1 MYNLYKESLKLLKNN
16 DYEKAEEN
24 LIELLNNK
32 LLNDDLNEEE
42 EDSSSS
48 SNDKMKQQL
57 KYVILK
63 NLSTINLD
71 YKNDIESSLNYLIKV
86 QILNLKSN

>member
-1 MYNLYKESLKLLKNN
+1 MKEEQLYDLYKESLKLLKNN
-16 DYEKAEEN
+16 DYIKAEEN

-32 LLNDDLNEEE
+32 IKILNEELNDD
-42 EDSSSS
+42 
-48 SNDKMKQQL
+48 NDKMKQQL

-71 YKNDIESSLNYLIKV
+71 YKNDIESSLNYLIMVIKCR
-86 QILNLKSN
+86 LKLI